1 MEVAEEVAEEK
12 ALVVAKAAAVE
23 KAHGVAKVAAGE
35 VAHLLEKEPSIQA
48 KAPPKVSPRR
58 Q

>member
-1 MEVAEEVAEEK
+1 MAEK
-12 ALVVAKAAAVE
+12 APGVAKAAAAE
-23 KAHGVAKVAAGE
+23 KAQGVAKVAAGE
-35 VAHLLEKEPSIQA
+35 VAHRLEKEPNIQA

>member
-1 MEVAEEVAEEK
+1 MGVAEEVAAEK
-12 ALVVAKAAAVE
+12 APGVAKAAAAE
-23 KAHGVAKVAAGE
+23 KPLGVAKVAAGE